1 MTPRVFIDS
10 SVLFSAAN
18 SATGH
23 SRDLLVM
30 GVNQEITIVLSSYV
44 LQETIRNL
52 AQLKQ
57 PPLLEFEERLS
68 NAKPEFV
75 EADRQAVL
83 EAGSLIVFK
92 DAPIIAAAKIAK
104 VDMLVSLDRNRKH
117 ILGKPKLE
125 TYIHAPI
132 LTPIEAFQ
140 RLKAAK

>member
-1 MTPRVFIDS
+1 MTPRIFIDS
-10 SVLFSAAN
+10 SVLISAAN
-18 SATGH
+18 SARGH

-30 GVNQEITIVLSSYV
+30 GVNQEITIVLSGYV

-75 EADRQAVL
+75 EADKQAVL
-83 EAGSLIVFK
+83 EVGSLIVIK

-104 VDMLVSLDRNRKH
+104 VDMLVSLDRKH
-117 ILGKPKLE
+117 ILGKPELE
-125 TYIHAPI
+125 KYINAPI
-132 LTPIEAFQ
+132 LTPIEVFQ
-140 RLKAAK
+140 KLKTAK

>member
-1 MTPRVFIDS
+1 
-10 SVLFSAAN
+10 
-18 SATGH
+18 
-23 SRDLLVM
+23 M
-30 GVNQEITIVLSSYV
+30 GVNQEITIVLSGYV

-75 EADRQAVL
+75 EADKQAVL
-83 EAGSLIVFK
+83 EAGSLIVLK

-104 VDMLVSLDRNRKH
+104 VDMLVSLDRKH
-117 ILGKPKLE
+117 ILGKPELE
-125 TYIHAPI
+125 KNIKAPI
-132 LTPIEAFQ
+132 PTPNEVFQ

>member
-1 MTPRVFIDS
+1 MTPRIFIDS

-30 GVNQEITIVLSSYV
+30 GVNQEITIVLSGYV

-75 EADRQAVL
+75 EADKQAVL
-83 EAGSLIVFK
+83 KAGSLIVIK

-104 VDMLVSLDRNRKH
+104 VDMLVSLDRKH
-117 ILGKPKLE
+117 ILGKPELE
-125 TYIHAPI
+125 KYINAPI
-132 LTPIEAFQ
+132 LTPIEAPQ
-140 RLKAAK
+140 RLKVIK

>member
-1 MTPRVFIDS
+1 MTPRIFIDS

-104 VDMLVSLDRNRKH
+104 VDILVSLDRKH

-140 RLKAAK
+140 RLKSAK

>member
-1 MTPRVFIDS
+1 MTPRIFIDS

-18 SATGH
+18 SVTGH

-30 GVNQEITIVLSSYV
+30 GVNQEITIVLSGYV

-68 NAKPEFV
+68 NAKSEFV
-75 EADRQAVL
+75 EADKQVVL
-83 EAGSLIVFK
+83 EAGNLIVIK

-104 VDMLVSLDRNRKH
+104 VDMLVSLDRKH
-117 ILGKPKLE
+117 ILGKPELE
-125 TYIHAPI
+125 TYICAPI
-132 LTPIEAFQ
+132 LTPAEAFQ
-140 RLKAAK
+140 RLKTAK

>member
-104 VDMLVSLDRNRKH
+104 VDMLVSLDRKH

>member
-1 MTPRVFIDS
+1 MTPRIFIDS

-23 SRDLLVM
+23 SRDLLMM
-30 GVNQEITIVLSSYV
+30 GVNQEITIVLSGYV

-75 EADRQAVL
+75 EADKQAVL
-83 EAGSLIVFK
+83 EAGSLIVLK

-104 VDMLVSLDRNRKH
+104 VDMLVSLDRKH
-117 ILGKPKLE
+117 ILGKLE
-125 TYIHAPI
+125 LEKYIHAPI

-140 RLKAAK
+140 RLKTGK

>member
-1 MTPRVFIDS
+1 MTPRIFIDS

-104 VDMLVSLDRNRKH
+104 VDILVSLDRKH

-140 RLKAAK
+140 RLKATK

>member
-1 MTPRVFIDS
+1 MTPRIFIDS

-104 VDMLVSLDRNRKH
+104 VDMLVSLDRKH

>member
-1 MTPRVFIDS
+1 MTPRIFIDS

-104 VDMLVSLDRNRKH
+104 VDILVSLDRKH